1 MGGPGSPPVVAEVV
15 RSGFVEG
22 RHHGTVVAL
31 RADGATAFEVGDVRA
46 PVFPRSSNKPMQ
58 AVAVLRAGLD
68 LPPDL
73 LAVAAA
79 SHSGE
84 PAHLERVCRI
94 LAGAGLDESALR
106 NTPDLPL
113 HVPSAHEHLRGG
125 GRPDSLHQNC
135 SGKHAAMLA
144 ACVRAGWPVDSYLD
158 PDHPLQR
165 LVRQVI
171 EESAGEPVAAVGVDG
186 CGAPLFA
193 VSLLGLARAFRRLVL
208 APAGTPQRRVAD
220 AMRTHPD
227 LVGGT
232 GRDVT
237 ALMAGLPGCVAKDGA
252 EGVYAAALPDGTAV
266 ALKVEDGAARAR
278 VPVMV
283 EALRRLGVDAPVLGE
298 LAETPVLGHGRPVG
312 AVRATLPTAR
322 PRG

>member
-1 MGGPGSPPVVAEVV
+1 MSGPGTLPVVAEVV
-15 RSGFVEG
+15 RSGFTEG
-22 RHHGTVVAL
+22 RHHGAVVAL
-31 RADGATAFEVGDVRA
+31 RPDGGIAFAIGDVGA

-58 AVAVLRAGLD
+58 AVAVLRAGVD

-73 LAVAAA
+73 LALVAA

-84 PAHLERVCRI
+84 PVHVEGVRRI
-94 LAGAGLDESALR
+94 LAGAGVHESVLQ

-113 HVPSAHEHLRGG
+113 DVESAHALLRAGG
-125 GRPDSLHQNC
+125 KPDPLHQNC
-135 SGKHAAMLA
+135 SGKHAGMLA
-144 ACVRAGWPVDSYLD
+144 ACVCAGWPVADYRD
-158 PDHPLQR
+158 ADHPLQR
-165 LVRQVI
+165 LVREVV
-171 EESAGEPVAAVGVDG
+171 EEAAGETVGATGVDG

-193 VSLLGLARAFRRLVL
+193 ISLAGLARAFRWLVL

-220 AMRTHPD
+220 AMRAHPE

-252 EGVYAAALPDGTAV
+252 EGVYAAAMPDGSAV
-266 ALKVEDGAARAR
+266 AVKIADGASRAR

-283 EALRRLGVDAPVLGE
+283 AALRRLGVDAPVLAE

-312 AVRATLPTAR
+312 AVRATLP
-322 PRG
+322 G